1 VTKLQLFLGISL
13 FVGCNYKTPSTD
25 YGTVELKTDIFKNL
39 AFEIM
44 NHTSEYDNM
53 PLGDRINADLQVS
66 TNAEM
71 VVINDT
77 WNQFVVVDRM
87 TCRSWMQDDS
97 LWVHISNETGFTGH
111 GLNIKINKGKFKCT
125 PFYSTDLIIVGE
137 KEPEIFIETQKVVL
151 NKDNFTIG
159 DSLYGYVYMRAT
171 VKGLEKNGLEK
182 KYAMGFFRTKIQNN

>member
-1 VTKLQLFLGISL
+1 MKKLQLFLGIILSI
-13 FVGCNYKTPSTD
+13 GCNYKTPPTD
-25 YGTVELKTDIFKNL
+25 NGTVELKPDISENI
-39 AFEIM
+39 AFEFM
-44 NHTSEYDNM
+44 NDTPEYDNM
-53 PLGDRINADLQVS
+53 PFSSKIDADLRVS

-87 TCRSWMQDDS
+87 TCRSWMHNDS
-97 LWVHISNETGFTGH
+97 LWVHISNENGFAGH

-125 PFYSTDLIIVGE
+125 PFYFTDVIVVEE
-137 KEPEIFIETQKVVL
+137 KEPEIFIEKQNVIL

-171 VKGLEKNGLEK
+171 VKGLEKKGLEK
-182 KYAMGFFRTKIQNN
+182 KYAMGFFRTKIQSN